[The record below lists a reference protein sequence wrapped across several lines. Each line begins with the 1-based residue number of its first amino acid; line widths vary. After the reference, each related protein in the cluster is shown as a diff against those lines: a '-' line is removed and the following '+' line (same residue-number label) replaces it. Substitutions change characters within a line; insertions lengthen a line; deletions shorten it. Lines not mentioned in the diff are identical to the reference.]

1 MLLFARGRVSKQ
13 VYWLAT
19 LMVAAGSALSGL
31 WIIIANSWQQTP
43 AGYHIVNGRAE
54 LTKFWEAALNPSTL
68 PRYTHTIVA
77 SLIAGAFF
85 VAGISA
91 WYLLKKR
98 HLEFAQRS
106 LATALVIGAIFSVLG
121 PFTGHH
127 HAVPVAHTQP
137 AKMAAFEGLFE
148 SRKGA
153 PMSIFGIP
161 DASQDVTHLEVGIPK
176 LVSLLIDFNP
186 DSEVTGLRAFPKD
199 EWPPLTLTFYSYHIM
214 IALGMYFILLT
225 LVALFLYFTKR
236 LFESRFMLNVLPYSL
251 PLPLISIQFAWIAAE
266 VGRQPWIV
274 YRELRTK
281 DAISV
286 VVPAGQILFTIL
298 MFTAVY
304 ALLFVLFV

>member
-1 MLLFARGRVSKQ
+1 MDPVLLARIQFAR
-13 VYWLAT
+13 
-19 LMVAAGSALSGL
+19 
-31 WIIIANSWQQTP
+31 
-43 AGYHIVNGRAE
+43 
-54 LTKFWEAALNPSTL
+54 
-68 PRYTHTIVA
+68 
-77 SLIAGAFF
+77 
-85 VAGISA
+85 
-91 WYLLKKR
+91 
-98 HLEFAQRS
+98 RS

-121 PFTGHH
+121 LFTGHH
-127 HAVPVAHTQP
+127 HAVQVAHTQP
-137 AKMAAFEGLFE
+137 AKMAAFEGQFE
-148 SRKGA
+148 SKKGA

-161 DASQDVTHLEVGIPK
+161 EASQDVTHLEIGIPK

-225 LVALFLYFTKR
+225 LVSLFLYFTKR
-236 LFESRFMLNVLPYSL
+236 LFESRFMLNVLLYSL
-251 PLPLISIQFAWIAAE
+251 TLPLISIQFGWIAAE

-274 YRELRTK
+274 YGELRTK

-304 ALLFVLFV
+304 ALLFVLFVYLLKRAVQHGPKDVPDSQTQEVVA